1 MSADRTIRGAA
12 TRSRPGEPTYLV
24 FCDVDETLIHCK
36 SLLEFLDHY
45 FAERY
50 GSHGRR
56 HAGRRAGTT
65 RRSDRRRRGREEAN
79 ALFYRAWRGEP
90 LAEVRR
96 SGRRWYVA
104 RRSALRLLCRRHA
117 NRVAPPRPGPRGRTG
132 PGLRFVRRCPGPA
145 GRGVW
150 SGPHPVHP
158 ARRGGR
164 GADRRGRRCTGD
176 REGKRRAVRALLARH
191 PHVDPA
197 DCHAYGDHVSDL
209 PMLLEVGHPT
219 VVGSPPHCWRGCGLP
234 TARSSCERAVA
245 VAGVRCPGKGCRY
258 TLEQTKYLHE
268 GL

>member
-56 HAGRRAGTT
+56 HAAGVRAQLAAVTAADGGGRRPMPCSTGPGEVSPSRRSGGRGGGGTSPAGLPAASLSTPREPRCAGT
-65 RRSDRRRRGREEAN
+65 GAQGAEL
-79 ALFYRAWRGEP
+79 ALVSGSFAAVLDP
-90 LAEVRR
+90 LAEEC
-96 SGRRWYVA
+96 GA
-104 RRSALRLLCRRHA
+104 GHILCTRP
-117 NRVAPPRPGPRGRTG
+117 VVVDGVLTGEVDGAPVIG
-132 PGLRFVRRCPGPA
+132 
-145 GRGVW
+145 
-150 SGPHPVHP
+150 
-158 ARRGGR
+158 
-164 GADRRGRRCTGD
+164 
-176 REGKRRAVRALLARH
+176 EGKRRAVRALLARH